1 MQPNIYLWAN
11 YTTISTDMSF
21 YGEKNRS
28 PAGLNVIYNDRLWAV
43 VGALVENFLSFP
55 IYQEKCIE
63 PIVLVCVNGLY
74 QSDVI

>member
-1 MQPNIYLWAN
+1 
-11 YTTISTDMSF
+11 MSF
-21 YGEKNRS
+21 YGEKNRN

-74 QSDVI
+74 QSDVIFFLKKSLKNTGVFL